1 MNTESD
7 YSAMARTNPVFVTA
21 KTAVCLMAQAEI
33 PDAERIVRS
42 LKIENKEPLQ
52 DLSGSTVILGNALV
66 VEAKYRTM
74 CSLIENSGYRTCVD
88 LPCGYTPKALH
99 LTAKGI
105 QFIGLD
111 LPIVVQ
117 EMEPVMHSLTAYPE
131 RMAFHPVDATNY
143 DSLDAALEKTAG
155 PLCITT
161 EGMMMYFTESELE
174 AVVNNVCTLLE
185 VHGGAWF
192 TPDPEFMIQFFLTFQ
207 SLFGEDWMKK
217 LEAAGNAA
225 MKQSDVANLSN
236 SFIIDAADIP
246 GSVKRTE
253 AFLAKFGLKAEKL
266 NLAEY
271 MPELST
277 YRFLTSEQIV
287 QFKKAMGNCHY
298 WVITLDGARKRR
310 SDTTKKEQPFAM
322 HYTMENGL
330 FRVSLCGRLDSIT
343 APELLLKWEKEKTA
357 TNIERAIV
365 DCERL
370 TYISSAGVRVLLTM
384 EEKTK
389 CGVTLIHVS
398 PLVKKLLE
406 QNEKLSFTEICEQ

>member
-1 MNTESD
+1 MNTKSD
-7 YSAMARTNPVFVTA
+7 YSAMARTNPVFMTA

-52 DLSGSTVILGNALV
+52 DLSGSAVILGNALV

-99 LTAKGI
+99 LTSKGI
-105 QFIGLD
+105 HFVGLD

-117 EMEPVMHSLTAYPE
+117 EMESVMHSLAAYPE

-143 DSLDAALEKTAG
+143 DSLDAALENTAG

-185 VHGGAWF
+185 AHGGAWF

-236 SFIIDAADIP
+236 SFILDAADIP
-246 GSVKRTE
+246 GSVRRTE

-266 NLAEY
+266 NLAEH

-287 QFKKAMGNCHY
+287 RFRKAMGNCYY

-310 SDTTKKEQPFAM
+310 NVITEKEQSFAM
-322 HYTMENGL
+322 HYTMENGI

-343 APELLLKWEKEKTA
+343 APELLLEWEKEKVA
-357 TNIERAIV
+357 TNIEKVIV
-365 DCERL
+365 DFERL

-384 EEKTK
+384 QEKTK
-389 CGVTLIHVS
+389 CGLTLIHVS
-398 PLVKKLLE
+398 PPVKKLLE
-406 QNEKLSFTEICEQ
+406 QHENLSFAQ

>member
-117 EMEPVMHSLTAYPE
+117 EMEPVMHSLAAYPE

-155 PLCITT
+155 SLCITT

-185 VHGGAWF
+185 VHGGAWI

-246 GSVKRTE
+246 VSVRRTE

-266 NLAEY
+266 NLAEH

-287 QFKKAMGNCHY
+287 QFRKAMGNCYY

-310 SDTTKKEQPFAM
+310 SDTTEKEQPFAM
-322 HYTMENGL
+322 HYTMENGI

-343 APELLLKWEKEKTA
+343 APELLLEWEKEKVA
-357 TNIERAIV
+357 TNIEKVIV
-365 DCERL
+365 DFERL

-384 EEKTK
+384 QEKTK

>member
-1 MNTESD
+1 MNTKSD
-7 YSAMARTNPVFVTA
+7 YSAMARTNPVFMTA

-225 MKQSDVANLSN
+225 KKQSDVANLSN

-266 NLAEY
+266 NLAEH

-287 QFKKAMGNCHY
+287 RFRKEMGNCYY

-310 SDTTKKEQPFAM
+310 NVITEKEQSFAM
-322 HYTMENGL
+322 HYTMENGI

-343 APELLLKWEKEKTA
+343 APELLLEWEKEKVA
-357 TNIERAIV
+357 TNIEKVIV
-365 DCERL
+365 DFERL

-384 EEKTK
+384 QEKTK

-398 PLVKKLLE
+398 PPVKKLLE
-406 QNEKLSFTEICEQ
+406 QHENLSFAQ

>member
-1 MNTESD
+1 MNIESD
-7 YSAMARTNPVFVTA
+7 YSAMARTNPVFMTA

-52 DLSGSTVILGNALV
+52 ELSGSAVILGNALV

-105 QFIGLD
+105 HFIGLD

-117 EMEPVMHSLTAYPE
+117 EMEPVMHSLAAYPE

-143 DSLDAALEKTAG
+143 DSLDAALENTAG

-185 VHGGAWF
+185 AHGGAWF

-236 SFIIDAADIP
+236 SFILDAADIP
-246 GSVKRTE
+246 GSVRRTE

-266 NLAEY
+266 NLAEH

-287 QFKKAMGNCHY
+287 QFRKAMGNCYY

-310 SDTTKKEQPFAM
+310 SDTTEKEQPFAM
-322 HYTMENGL
+322 HYTMENGI

-343 APELLLKWEKEKTA
+343 APELLLEWEKEKVA
-357 TNIERAIV
+357 TNIEKVIV
-365 DCERL
+365 DFERL

-384 EEKTK
+384 QEKTK

-398 PLVKKLLE
+398 PPVKKLLE
-406 QNEKLSFTEICEQ
+406 QHENLSFAQ

>member
-225 MKQSDVANLSN
+225 KKQSDVANLSN

-287 QFKKAMGNCHY
+287 QFKKAMGNCYY

-310 SDTTKKEQPFAM
+310 NVITEKEQSFAM
-322 HYTMENGL
+322 HYTMENGI

-343 APELLLKWEKEKTA
+343 APELLLEWEKEKVA
-357 TNIERAIV
+357 TNIEKVIV
-365 DCERL
+365 DFERL

-384 EEKTK
+384 EEKAK

>member
-1 MNTESD
+1 MNTKSD
-7 YSAMARTNPVFVTA
+7 YSAMARTNPVFMTA

-99 LTAKGI
+99 LTSKGI
-105 QFIGLD
+105 HFVGLD

-117 EMEPVMHSLTAYPE
+117 EMESVMHSLAAYPE

-143 DSLDAALEKTAG
+143 DSLDAALENTAG

-185 VHGGAWF
+185 AHGGAWF

-225 MKQSDVANLSN
+225 KKQSDVANLSN

-287 QFKKAMGNCHY
+287 QFKKAMGNCYY

-310 SDTTKKEQPFAM
+310 NVITEKEQSFAM
-322 HYTMENGL
+322 HYTMENGI

-343 APELLLKWEKEKTA
+343 APELLLEWEKEKVA
-357 TNIERAIV
+357 TNIEKVIV
-365 DCERL
+365 DFERL

-384 EEKTK
+384 QEKTK

-398 PLVKKLLE
+398 PPVKKLLE
-406 QNEKLSFTEICEQ
+406 QHENLSFAQ

>member
-1 MNTESD
+1 MNTKSD
-7 YSAMARTNPVFVTA
+7 YSAMARTNPVFMTA

-52 DLSGSTVILGNALV
+52 DLSGSAVILGNALV

-99 LTAKGI
+99 LTSKGI
-105 QFIGLD
+105 HFVGLD

-117 EMEPVMHSLTAYPE
+117 EMESVMHSLAAYPE

-143 DSLDAALEKTAG
+143 DSLDAALENTAG

-185 VHGGAWF
+185 AHGGAWF

-236 SFIIDAADIP
+236 SFILDAADIP
-246 GSVKRTE
+246 GSVRRTE

-266 NLAEY
+266 NLAEH

-287 QFKKAMGNCHY
+287 RFRKEMGNCYY

-310 SDTTKKEQPFAM
+310 NVITEKEQSFAM
-322 HYTMENGL
+322 HYTMENGI

-343 APELLLKWEKEKTA
+343 APELLLEWEKEKVA
-357 TNIERAIV
+357 TNIEKVIV
-365 DCERL
+365 DFERL

-384 EEKTK
+384 QEKTK

-398 PLVKKLLE
+398 PPVKKLLE
-406 QNEKLSFTEICEQ
+406 QHENLSFAQ

>member
-1 MNTESD
+1 MNTKSD
-7 YSAMARTNPVFVTA
+7 YSAMARTNPVFMTA

-52 DLSGSTVILGNALV
+52 DLSGSAVILGNALV

-99 LTAKGI
+99 LTSKGI
-105 QFIGLD
+105 HFVGLD

-117 EMEPVMHSLTAYPE
+117 EMESVMHSLAAYPE

-143 DSLDAALEKTAG
+143 DSLDAALENTAG

-185 VHGGAWF
+185 AHGGAWF

-236 SFIIDAADIP
+236 SFILDAADIP
-246 GSVKRTE
+246 GSVRRTE

-266 NLAEY
+266 NLAEH
-271 MPELST
+271 MSELST

-287 QFKKAMGNCHY
+287 RFRKAMGNCYY

-310 SDTTKKEQPFAM
+310 NVITEKEQSFAM
-322 HYTMENGL
+322 HYTMENGI

-343 APELLLKWEKEKTA
+343 APELLLEWEKEKVA
-357 TNIERAIV
+357 TNIEKVIV
-365 DCERL
+365 DFERL

-384 EEKTK
+384 QEKTK

-398 PLVKKLLE
+398 PPVKKLLE
-406 QNEKLSFTEICEQ
+406 QHENLSFAQ

>member
-1 MNTESD
+1 MNTKSD
-7 YSAMARTNPVFVTA
+7 YSAMARTNPVFMTA

-99 LTAKGI
+99 LTSKGI
-105 QFIGLD
+105 HFVGLD

-117 EMEPVMHSLTAYPE
+117 EMESVMHSLAAYPE

-143 DSLDAALEKTAG
+143 DSLDAALENTAG

-185 VHGGAWF
+185 AHGGAWF

-225 MKQSDVANLSN
+225 KKQSDVANLSN

-287 QFKKAMGNCHY
+287 QFKKAMGNCYY

-310 SDTTKKEQPFAM
+310 NVITEKEQSFAM
-322 HYTMENGL
+322 HYTMENGI

-343 APELLLKWEKEKTA
+343 APELLLEWEKEKVA
-357 TNIERAIV
+357 TNIEKVIV
-365 DCERL
+365 DFERL

-384 EEKTK
+384 QEKTK
-389 CGVTLIHVS
+389 CGLTLIHVS
-398 PLVKKLLE
+398 PPVKKLLE
-406 QNEKLSFTEICEQ
+406 QHENLSFAQ

>member
-1 MNTESD
+1 MNTKSD
-7 YSAMARTNPVFVTA
+7 YSAMARTNPVFMTA

-99 LTAKGI
+99 LTSKGI
-105 QFIGLD
+105 HFVGLD

-117 EMEPVMHSLTAYPE
+117 EMESVMHSLAAYPE

-143 DSLDAALEKTAG
+143 DSLDAALENTAG

-185 VHGGAWF
+185 AHGGAWF

-236 SFIIDAADIP
+236 SFILDAADIP
-246 GSVKRTE
+246 GSVRRTE

-266 NLAEY
+266 NLAEH

-287 QFKKAMGNCHY
+287 QFRKAMGNCYY

-310 SDTTKKEQPFAM
+310 NVITEKEQSFAM
-322 HYTMENGL
+322 HYTMENGI

-343 APELLLKWEKEKTA
+343 APELLLEWEKEKVA
-357 TNIERAIV
+357 TNIEKVIV
-365 DCERL
+365 DFERL

-384 EEKTK
+384 QEKTK

-398 PLVKKLLE
+398 PPVKKLLE
-406 QNEKLSFTEICEQ
+406 QHENLSFAQ

>member
-225 MKQSDVANLSN
+225 KKQSDVANLSN

-277 YRFLTSEQIV
+277 YRFLTPEQIV
-287 QFKKAMGNCHY
+287 QFKKAMGNCCY

-310 SDTTKKEQPFAM
+310 NVITEKEQSFAM
-322 HYTMENGL
+322 HYTMENGI

-343 APELLLKWEKEKTA
+343 APELLLEWEKEKVA
-357 TNIERAIV
+357 TNIEKVIV
-365 DCERL
+365 DFERL

-384 EEKTK
+384 QEKTK
-389 CGVTLIHVS
+389 CGVTLIRVS
-398 PLVKKLLE
+398 PPVKKLLE
-406 QNEKLSFTEICEQ
+406 QHENLSFAQ

>member
-1 MNTESD
+1 MNTKSD
-7 YSAMARTNPVFVTA
+7 YSAMARTNPVFMTA

-99 LTAKGI
+99 LTSKGI
-105 QFIGLD
+105 HFVGLD

-117 EMEPVMHSLTAYPE
+117 EMESVMHSLAAYPE

-143 DSLDAALEKTAG
+143 DSLDAALENTAG

-185 VHGGAWF
+185 AHGGAWF

-236 SFIIDAADIP
+236 SFILDAADIP
-246 GSVKRTE
+246 GSVRRTE
-253 AFLAKFGLKAEKL
+253 AFLAKFGLKAEKF
-266 NLAEY
+266 NLAEH

-287 QFKKAMGNCHY
+287 RFRKAMGNCYY

-310 SDTTKKEQPFAM
+310 NVITEKEQSFAM
-322 HYTMENGL
+322 HYTMENGI

-343 APELLLKWEKEKTA
+343 APELLLEWEKEKVA
-357 TNIERAIV
+357 TNIEKVIV
-365 DCERL
+365 DFERL

-384 EEKTK
+384 QEKTK

-398 PLVKKLLE
+398 PPVKKLLE
-406 QNEKLSFTEICEQ
+406 QHENLSFAQ

>member
-1 MNTESD
+1 MNTKSD
-7 YSAMARTNPVFVTA
+7 YSAMARTNPVFMTA

-225 MKQSDVANLSN
+225 KKQSDVANLSN

-246 GSVKRTE
+246 GSVRRTE

-266 NLAEY
+266 NLAEH

-287 QFKKAMGNCHY
+287 RFRKEMGNCYY

-310 SDTTKKEQPFAM
+310 NVITEKEQSFAM
-322 HYTMENGL
+322 HYTMENGI

-343 APELLLKWEKEKTA
+343 APELLLEWEKEKVA
-357 TNIERAIV
+357 TNIEKVIV
-365 DCERL
+365 DFERL

-384 EEKTK
+384 QEKTK

-398 PLVKKLLE
+398 PPVKKLLE
-406 QNEKLSFTEICEQ
+406 QHENLSFAQ

>member
-236 SFIIDAADIP
+236 SFILDAADIP
-246 GSVKRTE
+246 GSVRRTE

-266 NLAEY
+266 NLAEH

-287 QFKKAMGNCHY
+287 RVRKEMGNCYY

-310 SDTTKKEQPFAM
+310 NVITEKEQSFAM
-322 HYTMENGL
+322 HYTMENGI

-343 APELLLKWEKEKTA
+343 APELLLEWEKEKVA
-357 TNIERAIV
+357 TNIEKVIV
-365 DCERL
+365 DFERL

-384 EEKTK
+384 QEKTR

>member
-1 MNTESD
+1 MNTKSD
-7 YSAMARTNPVFVTA
+7 YSAMARTNPVFMTA

-52 DLSGSTVILGNALV
+52 DLSGSAVILGNALV

-99 LTAKGI
+99 LTSKGI
-105 QFIGLD
+105 HFVGLD

-117 EMEPVMHSLTAYPE
+117 EMESVMHSLAAYPE

-143 DSLDAALEKTAG
+143 DSLDAALENTAG

-236 SFIIDAADIP
+236 SFILDAADIP
-246 GSVKRTE
+246 GSVRRTE

-266 NLAEY
+266 NLAEH

-287 QFKKAMGNCHY
+287 RFRKAMGNCYY

-310 SDTTKKEQPFAM
+310 NVITEKEQSFAM
-322 HYTMENGL
+322 HYTMENGI

-343 APELLLKWEKEKTA
+343 APELLLEWEKEKVA
-357 TNIERAIV
+357 TNIEKVIV
-365 DCERL
+365 D
-370 TYISSAGVRVLLTM
+370 
-384 EEKTK
+384 
-389 CGVTLIHVS
+389 
-398 PLVKKLLE
+398 
-406 QNEKLSFTEICEQ
+406 F

>member
-1 MNTESD
+1 MNTKSD
-7 YSAMARTNPVFVTA
+7 YSAMARTNPVFMTA

-52 DLSGSTVILGNALV
+52 DLSGSAVILGNALV

-99 LTAKGI
+99 LTSKGI
-105 QFIGLD
+105 HFVGLD

-117 EMEPVMHSLTAYPE
+117 EMESVMHSLAAYPE

-143 DSLDAALEKTAG
+143 DSLDAALENTAG

-185 VHGGAWF
+185 AHGGAWF

-236 SFIIDAADIP
+236 SFILDAADIP
-246 GSVKRTE
+246 GSVRRTE

-266 NLAEY
+266 NLAEH

-287 QFKKAMGNCHY
+287 RFRKAMGNFYY

-310 SDTTKKEQPFAM
+310 NVITEKEQSFAM
-322 HYTMENGL
+322 HYTMENGI

-343 APELLLKWEKEKTA
+343 APELLLEWEKEKVA
-357 TNIERAIV
+357 TNIEKVIV
-365 DCERL
+365 DFERL

-384 EEKTK
+384 QEKTK

-398 PLVKKLLE
+398 PPVKKLLE
-406 QNEKLSFTEICEQ
+406 QHENLSFAQ

>member
-225 MKQSDVANLSN
+225 KKQSDVANLSN

-287 QFKKAMGNCHY
+287 QFKKAMGNCYY

-310 SDTTKKEQPFAM
+310 NVITEKEQSFAM
-322 HYTMENGL
+322 HYTMENGI

-343 APELLLKWEKEKTA
+343 APELLLEWEKEKVA
-357 TNIERAIV
+357 TNIEKVIV
-365 DCERL
+365 DFERL

-384 EEKTK
+384 QEKTK
-389 CGVTLIHVS
+389 CGVTLIRVS
-398 PLVKKLLE
+398 PPVKKLLE
-406 QNEKLSFTEICEQ
+406 QHENLSFAQ

>member
-185 VHGGAWF
+185 AHGGAWF

-236 SFIIDAADIP
+236 SFILDAADIP
-246 GSVKRTE
+246 GSVRRTE

-266 NLAEY
+266 NLAEH

-287 QFKKAMGNCHY
+287 RFRKEMGNCYY

-310 SDTTKKEQPFAM
+310 NVITEKEQSFAM
-322 HYTMENGL
+322 HYTMENGI

-343 APELLLKWEKEKTA
+343 APELLLEWEKEKVA
-357 TNIERAIV
+357 TNIEKVIV
-365 DCERL
+365 DFERL

-384 EEKTK
+384 QEKTK

-398 PLVKKLLE
+398 PPVKKLLE
-406 QNEKLSFTEICEQ
+406 QHENLSFAQ

>member
-161 EGMMMYFTESELE
+161 EGMMMY
-174 AVVNNVCTLLE
+174 
-185 VHGGAWF
+185 WF

-225 MKQSDVANLSN
+225 KKQSDVANLSN

-287 QFKKAMGNCHY
+287 QFKKAMGNCYY
-298 WVITLDGARKRR
+298 WVITLDGARKLR
-310 SDTTKKEQPFAM
+310 SDTTNKEQPFAM

>member
-1 MNTESD
+1 MNTKSD
-7 YSAMARTNPVFVTA
+7 YSAMARTNPVFMTA

-236 SFIIDAADIP
+236 SFILDAADIP
-246 GSVKRTE
+246 GSVRRTE

-266 NLAEY
+266 NLAEH

-287 QFKKAMGNCHY
+287 RFRKAMGNCYY

-310 SDTTKKEQPFAM
+310 NVITEKEQSFAM
-322 HYTMENGL
+322 HYTMENGI

-343 APELLLKWEKEKTA
+343 APELLLEWEKEKVA
-357 TNIERAIV
+357 TNIEKVIV
-365 DCERL
+365 DFERL

-384 EEKTK
+384 QEKTK

-398 PLVKKLLE
+398 PPVKKLLE
-406 QNEKLSFTEICEQ
+406 QHENLSFAQ

>member
-1 MNTESD
+1 MNTKSD
-7 YSAMARTNPVFVTA
+7 YSAMARTNPVFMTA

-52 DLSGSTVILGNALV
+52 DLSGSAVILGNALV

-99 LTAKGI
+99 LTSKGI
-105 QFIGLD
+105 HFVGLD

-117 EMEPVMHSLTAYPE
+117 EMESVMHSLAAYPE

-143 DSLDAALEKTAG
+143 DSLDAALENTAG

-185 VHGGAWF
+185 AHGGAWF

-236 SFIIDAADIP
+236 SFILDAADIP
-246 GSVKRTE
+246 GSVRRTE

-266 NLAEY
+266 NLAEH

-277 YRFLTSEQIV
+277 YRFLSSEQIV
-287 QFKKAMGNCHY
+287 RFRKEMGNCYY

-310 SDTTKKEQPFAM
+310 NVITEKEQSFAM
-322 HYTMENGL
+322 HYTMENGI

-343 APELLLKWEKEKTA
+343 APELLLEWEKEKVA
-357 TNIERAIV
+357 TNIEKVIV
-365 DCERL
+365 DFERL

-384 EEKTK
+384 QEKTK

-398 PLVKKLLE
+398 PPVKKLLE
-406 QNEKLSFTEICEQ
+406 QHENLSFAQ

>member
-1 MNTESD
+1 MNTKSD
-7 YSAMARTNPVFVTA
+7 YSAMARTNPVFMTA

-99 LTAKGI
+99 LTSKGI
-105 QFIGLD
+105 HFVGLD

-117 EMEPVMHSLTAYPE
+117 EMESVMHSLAAYPE

-143 DSLDAALEKTAG
+143 DSLDAALENTAG

-185 VHGGAWF
+185 AHGGAWF

-236 SFIIDAADIP
+236 SFILDAADIP
-246 GSVKRTE
+246 GSVRRTE
-253 AFLAKFGLKAEKL
+253 AFLAKFGLKAEKF
-266 NLAEY
+266 NLAEH

-287 QFKKAMGNCHY
+287 QFRKAMGNCYY

-310 SDTTKKEQPFAM
+310 NVITEKEQSFAM
-322 HYTMENGL
+322 HYTMENGI

-343 APELLLKWEKEKTA
+343 APELLLEWEKEKVA
-357 TNIERAIV
+357 TNIEKVIV
-365 DCERL
+365 DFERL

-384 EEKTK
+384 QEKTK

-398 PLVKKLLE
+398 PPVKKLLE
-406 QNEKLSFTEICEQ
+406 QHENLSFAQ

>member
-1 MNTESD
+1 MNTKSD
-7 YSAMARTNPVFVTA
+7 YSAMARTNPVFMTA

-52 DLSGSTVILGNALV
+52 DLSGSAVILGNALV

-99 LTAKGI
+99 LTSKGI
-105 QFIGLD
+105 HFVGLD

-117 EMEPVMHSLTAYPE
+117 EMESVMHSLAAYPE

-236 SFIIDAADIP
+236 SFILDAADIP
-246 GSVKRTE
+246 GSVRRTE

-266 NLAEY
+266 NLAEH

-287 QFKKAMGNCHY
+287 RFRKAMGNCYY

-310 SDTTKKEQPFAM
+310 NVITEKEQSFAM
-322 HYTMENGL
+322 HYTMENGI

-343 APELLLKWEKEKTA
+343 APELLLEWEKEKVA
-357 TNIERAIV
+357 TNIEKVIV
-365 DCERL
+365 DFERL

-384 EEKTK
+384 QEKTK

-398 PLVKKLLE
+398 PPVKKLLE
-406 QNEKLSFTEICEQ
+406 QHENLSFAQ

>member
-1 MNTESD
+1 MNTKSD
-7 YSAMARTNPVFVTA
+7 YSAMARTNPVFMTA

-52 DLSGSTVILGNALV
+52 DLSGSAVILGNALV

-99 LTAKGI
+99 LTSKGI
-105 QFIGLD
+105 HFVGLD

-117 EMEPVMHSLTAYPE
+117 EMESVMHSLAAYPE

-143 DSLDAALEKTAG
+143 DSLDAALENTAG

-185 VHGGAWF
+185 AHGGAWF

-236 SFIIDAADIP
+236 SFILDAADIP
-246 GSVKRTE
+246 GSVRRTE

-266 NLAEY
+266 NLAEH

-287 QFKKAMGNCHY
+287 RFRKAMGNCYY

-310 SDTTKKEQPFAM
+310 NVITEKEQSFAM
-322 HYTMENGL
+322 HYTMENGI

-343 APELLLKWEKEKTA
+343 APELLLEWEKEKVA
-357 TNIERAIV
+357 TNIEKVIV
-365 DCERL
+365 D
-370 TYISSAGVRVLLTM
+370 
-384 EEKTK
+384 
-389 CGVTLIHVS
+389 
-398 PLVKKLLE
+398 
-406 QNEKLSFTEICEQ
+406 F

>member
-225 MKQSDVANLSN
+225 KKQSDVANLSN

-287 QFKKAMGNCHY
+287 QFKKAMGNCYY

-310 SDTTKKEQPFAM
+310 SDTTEKEQPFAM
-322 HYTMENGL
+322 HYTMENGI

-343 APELLLKWEKEKTA
+343 APELLLEWEKEKVA
-357 TNIERAIV
+357 TNIEKVIV
-365 DCERL
+365 DFERL

>member
-1 MNTESD
+1 MNTKSD
-7 YSAMARTNPVFVTA
+7 YSAMARTNPVFMTA

-52 DLSGSTVILGNALV
+52 DLSGSAVILGNALV

-74 CSLIENSGYRTCVD
+74 CSLIENSGYCTCVD

-99 LTAKGI
+99 LTSKGI
-105 QFIGLD
+105 HFVGLD

-117 EMEPVMHSLTAYPE
+117 EMESVMHSLAAYPE

-143 DSLDAALEKTAG
+143 DSLDAALENTAG

-185 VHGGAWF
+185 AHGGAWF

-236 SFIIDAADIP
+236 SFILDAADIP
-246 GSVKRTE
+246 GSVRRTE

-266 NLAEY
+266 NLAEH

-287 QFKKAMGNCHY
+287 RFRKAMGNCYY

-310 SDTTKKEQPFAM
+310 NVITEKEQSFAM
-322 HYTMENGL
+322 HYTMENGI

-343 APELLLKWEKEKTA
+343 APELLLEWEKEKVA
-357 TNIERAIV
+357 TNIEKVIV
-365 DCERL
+365 DFERL

-384 EEKTK
+384 QEKTK

-398 PLVKKLLE
+398 PPVKKLLE
-406 QNEKLSFTEICEQ
+406 QHENLSFAQ

>member
-1 MNTESD
+1 MNTKSD
-7 YSAMARTNPVFVTA
+7 YSAMARTNPVFMTA

-52 DLSGSTVILGNALV
+52 DLSGSAVILGNALV

-99 LTAKGI
+99 LTSKGI
-105 QFIGLD
+105 HFVGLD

-117 EMEPVMHSLTAYPE
+117 EMESVMHSLAAYPE

-143 DSLDAALEKTAG
+143 DSLDAALENTAG

-185 VHGGAWF
+185 AHGGAWF

-236 SFIIDAADIP
+236 SFILDAADIP
-246 GSVKRTE
+246 GSVRRTE

-266 NLAEY
+266 NLAEH

-287 QFKKAMGNCHY
+287 RFRKAMGSCYY

-310 SDTTKKEQPFAM
+310 NVITEKEQSFAM
-322 HYTMENGL
+322 HYTMENGI

-343 APELLLKWEKEKTA
+343 APELLLEWEKEKVA
-357 TNIERAIV
+357 TNIEKVIV
-365 DCERL
+365 DFERL

-384 EEKTK
+384 QEKTK

-398 PLVKKLLE
+398 PPVKKLLE
-406 QNEKLSFTEICEQ
+406 QHENLSFAQ

>member
-225 MKQSDVANLSN
+225 KKQSDVANLSN

-287 QFKKAMGNCHY
+287 QFKKAMGNCYY

-310 SDTTKKEQPFAM
+310 NVITEKEQSFAM
-322 HYTMENGL
+322 HYTMENGI

-343 APELLLKWEKEKTA
+343 APELLLEWEKEKVA
-357 TNIERAIV
+357 TNIEKVIV
-365 DCERL
+365 DFERL

-384 EEKTK
+384 QEKTK

>member
-52 DLSGSTVILGNALV
+52 DLSGSAVILGNALV

-117 EMEPVMHSLTAYPE
+117 EMEPVMHSLAAYPE

-155 PLCITT
+155 SLCITT

-185 VHGGAWF
+185 VHGGAWI

-246 GSVKRTE
+246 VSVRRTE

-266 NLAEY
+266 NLAEH

-287 QFKKAMGNCHY
+287 QFRKAMGNCYY

-310 SDTTKKEQPFAM
+310 SDTTEKEQPFAM

-343 APELLLKWEKEKTA
+343 APELLLEWEKEKVA
-357 TNIERAIV
+357 TNIEKVIV
-365 DCERL
+365 DFERL

-384 EEKTK
+384 QEKTK

>member
-1 MNTESD
+1 MNTKSD
-7 YSAMARTNPVFVTA
+7 YSAMARTNPVFMTA

-52 DLSGSTVILGNALV
+52 DLSGSAVILGNALV

-74 CSLIENSGYRTCVD
+74 CSLIENSGYCTCVD

-99 LTAKGI
+99 LTSKGI
-105 QFIGLD
+105 HFVGLD

-117 EMEPVMHSLTAYPE
+117 EMESVMHSLAAYPE

-143 DSLDAALEKTAG
+143 DSLDAALENTAG

-185 VHGGAWF
+185 AHGGAWF

-236 SFIIDAADIP
+236 SFILDAADIP
-246 GSVKRTE
+246 GSVRRTE

-266 NLAEY
+266 NLAEH

-287 QFKKAMGNCHY
+287 RFRKEMGNCYY

-310 SDTTKKEQPFAM
+310 NVITEKEQSFAM
-322 HYTMENGL
+322 HYTMENGI

-343 APELLLKWEKEKTA
+343 APELLLEWEKEKVA
-357 TNIERAIV
+357 TNIEKVIV
-365 DCERL
+365 DFERL

-384 EEKTK
+384 QEKTK

-398 PLVKKLLE
+398 PPVKKLLE
-406 QNEKLSFTEICEQ
+406 QHENLSFAQ

>member
-1 MNTESD
+1 MNTKSD
-7 YSAMARTNPVFVTA
+7 YSAMARTNPVFMTA

-52 DLSGSTVILGNALV
+52 DLSGSAVILGNALV

-99 LTAKGI
+99 LTSKGI
-105 QFIGLD
+105 HFVGLD

-117 EMEPVMHSLTAYPE
+117 EMESVMHSLAAYPE

-143 DSLDAALEKTAG
+143 DSLDAALENTAG

-185 VHGGAWF
+185 AHGGAWF

-236 SFIIDAADIP
+236 SFILDAADIP
-246 GSVKRTE
+246 GSVRRTE
-253 AFLAKFGLKAEKL
+253 AFLAKFGLKAEKF
-266 NLAEY
+266 NLAEH

-287 QFKKAMGNCHY
+287 RFRKAMGNCYY

-310 SDTTKKEQPFAM
+310 NVITEKEQSFAM
-322 HYTMENGL
+322 HYTMENGI

-343 APELLLKWEKEKTA
+343 APELLLEWEKEKVA
-357 TNIERAIV
+357 TNIEKVIV
-365 DCERL
+365 DFERL

-384 EEKTK
+384 QEKTK

-398 PLVKKLLE
+398 PPVKKLLE
-406 QNEKLSFTEICEQ
+406 QHENLSFAQ

>member
-1 MNTESD
+1 MNTKSD
-7 YSAMARTNPVFVTA
+7 YSAMARTNPVFMTA

-52 DLSGSTVILGNALV
+52 DLSGSAVILGNALV

-99 LTAKGI
+99 LTSKGI
-105 QFIGLD
+105 HFVGLD

-117 EMEPVMHSLTAYPE
+117 EMESVMHSLAAYPE

-143 DSLDAALEKTAG
+143 DSLDAALENTAG

-185 VHGGAWF
+185 AHGGAWF

-236 SFIIDAADIP
+236 SFILDAADIP
-246 GSVKRTE
+246 GSVRRTE

-266 NLAEY
+266 NLAEH

-287 QFKKAMGNCHY
+287 RFRKAMGNCYY

-310 SDTTKKEQPFAM
+310 SDTTNKEQPFAM
-322 HYTMENGL
+322 HYTMENGI

-343 APELLLKWEKEKTA
+343 APELLLEWEKEKVA
-357 TNIERAIV
+357 TNIEKVIV
-365 DCERL
+365 DFERL

-384 EEKTK
+384 QEKTK

-398 PLVKKLLE
+398 PPVKKLLE
-406 QNEKLSFTEICEQ
+406 QHENLSFAQ

>member
-1 MNTESD
+1 
-7 YSAMARTNPVFVTA
+7 
-21 KTAVCLMAQAEI
+21 
-33 PDAERIVRS
+33 
-42 LKIENKEPLQ
+42 
-52 DLSGSTVILGNALV
+52 VILGNALV

-225 MKQSDVANLSN
+225 KKQSDVANLSN

-266 NLAEY
+266 NLAEH

-287 QFKKAMGNCHY
+287 QFKKAMGNCYY
-298 WVITLDGARKRR
+298 WVITLDGARKLR
-310 SDTTKKEQPFAM
+310 SDTTNKEQPFAM

>member
-1 MNTESD
+1 MNTKSD
-7 YSAMARTNPVFVTA
+7 YSAMARTNPVFMTA

-99 LTAKGI
+99 LTSKGI
-105 QFIGLD
+105 HFVGLD

-117 EMEPVMHSLTAYPE
+117 EMESVMHSLAAYPE

-143 DSLDAALEKTAG
+143 DSLDAALENTAG

-185 VHGGAWF
+185 AHGGAWF

-236 SFIIDAADIP
+236 SFILDAADIP
-246 GSVKRTE
+246 GSVRRTE

-266 NLAEY
+266 NLAEH

-287 QFKKAMGNCHY
+287 RFRKEMGNCYY

-310 SDTTKKEQPFAM
+310 NVITEKEQSFAM
-322 HYTMENGL
+322 HYTMENGI

-343 APELLLKWEKEKTA
+343 APELLLEWEKEKVA
-357 TNIERAIV
+357 TNIEKVIV
-365 DCERL
+365 DFERL

-384 EEKTK
+384 QEKTK

-398 PLVKKLLE
+398 PPVKKLLE
-406 QNEKLSFTEICEQ
+406 QHENLSFAQ

>member
-192 TPDPEFMIQFFLTFQ
+192 WFTPDPEFMIQFFLTFQ

-236 SFIIDAADIP
+236 SFILDAADIP
-246 GSVKRTE
+246 GSVRRTE

-266 NLAEY
+266 NLAEH

-287 QFKKAMGNCHY
+287 RFRKAMGNCYY

-310 SDTTKKEQPFAM
+310 NVITEKEQSFAM
-322 HYTMENGL
+322 HYTMENGI

-343 APELLLKWEKEKTA
+343 APELLLEWEKEKVA
-357 TNIERAIV
+357 TNIEKVIV
-365 DCERL
+365 DFERL

-384 EEKTK
+384 QEKTK

-398 PLVKKLLE
+398 PPVKKLLE
-406 QNEKLSFTEICEQ
+406 QHENLSFAQ